1 MLKIVEEVTT
11 VYRVLDAADRLIREL
26 PTLIEAEAFKLGF
39 EEAMPAYDAA
49 DEAEADE
56 SVDLEEDFDRVFNI
70 GLDNFEKDRALSRRF
85 RKDVVADNTRPAWFS
100 AQAAEEIAE
109 SLAEAPQAD
118 ITALDAE
125 VFEDTEP
132 LVTNGSAET
141 IEV

>member
-39 EEAMPAYDAA
+39 EEATPVYETDEQDAEGVSA
-49 DEAEADE
+49 MWGGKDFEAE
-56 SVDLEEDFDRVFNI
+56 V
-70 GLDNFEKDRALSRRF
+70 
-85 RKDVVADNTRPAWFS
+85 
-100 AQAAEEIAE
+100 
-109 SLAEAPQAD
+109 
-118 ITALDAE
+118 TALDAE
-125 VFEDTEP
+125 IFEDTEP

>member
-26 PTLIEAEAFKLGF
+26 PTQIEAEAFKLGF

-56 SVDLEEDFDRVFNI
+56 SVDLE
-70 GLDNFEKDRALSRRF
+70 
-85 RKDVVADNTRPAWFS
+85 DVVADNTRPAWFS
-100 AQAAEEIAE
+100 EQAAEEIAE
-109 SLAEAPQAD
+109 SLSEAPQAD

>member
-39 EEAMPAYDAA
+39 EEATPAYEDEPVEDVA
-49 DEAEADE
+49 DD
-56 SVDLEEDFDRVFNI
+56 DL
-70 GLDNFEKDRALSRRF
+70 
-85 RKDVVADNTRPAWFS
+85 VADNTRPAWFS
-100 AQAAEEIAE
+100 EQAAEEIA
-109 SLAEAPQAD
+109 AAD

-125 VFEDTEP
+125 VFEDNEP

>member
-1 MLKIVEEVTT
+1 MLRIVEEVTT

-39 EEAMPAYDAA
+39 EEATPVYEPEEFATEERDAF
-49 DEAEADE
+49 EGY
-56 SVDLEEDFDRVFNI
+56 LEKMMSPE
-70 GLDNFEKDRALSRRF
+70 
-85 RKDVVADNTRPAWFS
+85 
-100 AQAAEEIAE
+100 QAAEDINKSIDDMVVAE
-109 SLAEAPQAD
+109 V
-118 ITALDAE
+118 TALDAE

>member
-39 EEAMPAYDAA
+39 EEATPVYDAEDDQAEDLA
-49 DEAEADE
+49 D
-56 SVDLEEDFDRVFNI
+56 DL
-70 GLDNFEKDRALSRRF
+70 
-85 RKDVVADNTRPAWFS
+85 VADNTRPAWFS
-100 AQAAEEIAE
+100 EQAAEEIAE
-109 SLAEAPQAD
+109 E

>member
-39 EEAMPAYDAA
+39 EEATPAYKDEPVEDLA
-49 DEAEADE
+49 DE
-56 SVDLEEDFDRVFNI
+56 DL
-70 GLDNFEKDRALSRRF
+70 
-85 RKDVVADNTRPAWFS
+85 VADNTRPAWFS
-100 AQAAEEIAE
+100 ELAAEEIAE

-125 VFEDTEP
+125 VFEDNEP

>member
-11 VYRVLDAADRLIREL
+11 VYRVLDDADRLIREL

-39 EEAMPAYDAA
+39 EEATPALAPDCEMA
-49 DEAEADE
+49 DDEPAD
-56 SVDLEEDFDRVFNI
+56 DL
-70 GLDNFEKDRALSRRF
+70 
-85 RKDVVADNTRPAWFS
+85 VADNTRPAWFS
-100 AQAAEEIAE
+100 EQAAEEIASE
-109 SLAEAPQAD
+109 E

>member
-26 PTLIEAEAFKLGF
+26 PTMIEAEAFKLGF
-39 EEAMPAYDAA
+39 EEATPALDPDCETA
-49 DEAEADE
+49 DDE
-56 SVDLEEDFDRVFNI
+56 PVDDL
-70 GLDNFEKDRALSRRF
+70 
-85 RKDVVADNTRPAWFS
+85 VADNTRPAWFS
-100 AQAAEEIAE
+100 EQAAEEIAE
-109 SLAEAPQAD
+109 E

>member
-11 VYRVLDAADRLIREL
+11 VYRVLDDADRLIREL

-39 EEAMPAYDAA
+39 EEATPVLEPDCEVAVEDPAD
-49 DEAEADE
+49 
-56 SVDLEEDFDRVFNI
+56 DLSDD
-70 GLDNFEKDRALSRRF
+70 L
-85 RKDVVADNTRPAWFS
+85 VADNTRPAWFS
-100 AQAAEEIAE
+100 EQAAEEIASE
-109 SLAEAPQAD
+109 E

>member
-39 EEAMPAYDAA
+39 EEATPALDPD
-49 DEAEADE
+49 DEPVE
-56 SVDLEEDFDRVFNI
+56 DLAGD
-70 GLDNFEKDRALSRRF
+70 LS
-85 RKDVVADNTRPAWFS
+85 DDLVADNTRPAWFS
-100 AQAAEEIAE
+100 EQAAEEIASE
-109 SLAEAPQAD
+109 E

>member
-39 EEAMPAYDAA
+39 EEATPVY
-49 DEAEADE
+49 EADE
-56 SVDLEEDFDRVFNI
+56 QDAEGVSAMWGGET
-70 GLDNFEKDRALSRRF
+70 FE
-85 RKDVVADNTRPAWFS
+85 
-100 AQAAEEIAE
+100 
-109 SLAEAPQAD
+109 AD

>member
-39 EEAMPAYDAA
+39 EEATPALDPDCEVAVEDPA
-49 DEAEADE
+49 G
-56 SVDLEEDFDRVFNI
+56 DLSDD
-70 GLDNFEKDRALSRRF
+70 L
-85 RKDVVADNTRPAWFS
+85 VADNTRPAWFS

-109 SLAEAPQAD
+109 E

>member
-39 EEAMPAYDAA
+39 EEATPAHE
-49 DEAEADE
+49 DEAVEDLAD
-56 SVDLEEDFDRVFNI
+56 DL
-70 GLDNFEKDRALSRRF
+70 
-85 RKDVVADNTRPAWFS
+85 VADNTRPAWFS
-100 AQAAEEIAE
+100 EQAAEEIAE
-109 SLAEAPQAD
+109 SLSEAPQAD

>member
-39 EEAMPAYDAA
+39 EEATPALDPDCEAA
-49 DEAEADE
+49 DDEPAD
-56 SVDLEEDFDRVFNI
+56 DL
-70 GLDNFEKDRALSRRF
+70 
-85 RKDVVADNTRPAWFS
+85 VADNTRPAWFS

-109 SLAEAPQAD
+109 E

>member
-39 EEAMPAYDAA
+39 EEATPALDPDDEPVEDLAGDLA
-49 DEAEADE
+49 D
-56 SVDLEEDFDRVFNI
+56 DLSDD
-70 GLDNFEKDRALSRRF
+70 L
-85 RKDVVADNTRPAWFS
+85 VADNTRPAWFS
-100 AQAAEEIAE
+100 EQAAEEIASE
-109 SLAEAPQAD
+109 E

>member
-39 EEAMPAYDAA
+39 EEATPAYEDAPEPA
-49 DEAEADE
+49 VNPFFEDAPAEE
-56 SVDLEEDFDRVFNI
+56 IS
-70 GLDNFEKDRALSRRF
+70 
-85 RKDVVADNTRPAWFS
+85 VADNTRPAWFS
-100 AQAAEEIAE
+100 EQAAEEVAVALSE
-109 SLAEAPQAD
+109 QD
-118 ITALDAE
+118 DLDAE

>member
-39 EEAMPAYDAA
+39 EEAMPALDP
-49 DEAEADE
+49 DCETLE
-56 SVDLEEDFDRVFNI
+56 DL
-70 GLDNFEKDRALSRRF
+70 
-85 RKDVVADNTRPAWFS
+85 VADNTRPAWFS
-100 AQAAEEIAE
+100 EQATEEVAVALSE
-109 SLAEAPQAD
+109 QD
-118 ITALDAE
+118 DLDAE

>member
-39 EEAMPAYDAA
+39 EEATPAYEDAPEPA
-49 DEAEADE
+49 
-56 SVDLEEDFDRVFNI
+56 VNPFF
-70 GLDNFEKDRALSRRF
+70 
-85 RKDVVADNTRPAWFS
+85 VAVP
-100 AQAAEEIAE
+100 
-109 SLAEAPQAD
+109 LAEQD
-118 ITALDAE
+118 DLDAE

>member
-39 EEAMPAYDAA
+39 EEATPAYEPEEFDTEERDAF
-49 DEAEADE
+49 EGYLEKMMPPE
-56 SVDLEEDFDRVFNI
+56 SPEQLAQDINEVVD
-70 GLDNFEKDRALSRRF
+70 
-85 RKDVVADNTRPAWFS
+85 DVVV
-100 AQAAEEIAE
+100 AEV
-109 SLAEAPQAD
+109 
-118 ITALDAE
+118 TALDAE

>member
-11 VYRVLDAADRLIREL
+11 VYRVLDAEDRLIREL

-39 EEAMPAYDAA
+39 EEATPVCEPEEFSTEERDAFESYLEKMMPP
-49 DEAEADE
+49 E
-56 SVDLEEDFDRVFNI
+56 SPEQLAQDINEVVDDM
-70 GLDNFEKDRALSRRF
+70 
-85 RKDVVADNTRPAWFS
+85 VVA
-100 AQAAEEIAE
+100 EV
-109 SLAEAPQAD
+109 
-118 ITALDAE
+118 TALDAE

>member
-39 EEAMPAYDAA
+39 EEATPALDPDDEPVEDLA
-49 DEAEADE
+49 D
-56 SVDLEEDFDRVFNI
+56 DLSDD
-70 GLDNFEKDRALSRRF
+70 L
-85 RKDVVADNTRPAWFS
+85 VADNTRPAWFS
-100 AQAAEEIAE
+100 EQAAEEIASE
-109 SLAEAPQAD
+109 E